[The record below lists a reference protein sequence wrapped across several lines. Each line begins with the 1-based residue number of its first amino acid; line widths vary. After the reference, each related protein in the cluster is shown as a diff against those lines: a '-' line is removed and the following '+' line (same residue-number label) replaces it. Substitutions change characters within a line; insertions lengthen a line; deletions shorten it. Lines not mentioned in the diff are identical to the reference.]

1 MVVSNKRGPQK
12 TGPASGALR
21 GVKVAGEATAGS
33 SRVFRLDPHSLPVRG
48 SACHGGTADTAFI
61 LDRERAIVHRQRHA
75 AAPPLT
81 LTVPLD
87 SYRGVAV
94 RIEPLGAAGA
104 VRVFVELLHKDPAL
118 TLPLIVGDEPED
130 VAADWQAWGRALG
143 LPLLVIGQ
151 DGSVSAPLDDFG
163 GIVAASPRPRRRHS
177 FFAGRRPRFLTRRKT
192 GHSRPIERLTGR
204 EIIART

>member
-1 MVVSNKRGPQK
+1 MVLCNKRGPEK

-33 SRVFRLDPHSLPVRG
+33 SRVFRLDPHTLPVRG
-48 SACHGGTADTAFI
+48 SAQNGGMANTAFI
-61 LDRERAIVHRQRHA
+61 LDREQAIVERAQRGG
-75 AAPPLT
+75 PP
-81 LTVPLD
+81 LTVPLA

-94 RIEPLGAAGA
+94 RMEATDTVGA
-104 VRVFVELLHKDPAL
+104 VRVFVELLHEDPAL

-130 VAADWQAWGRALG
+130 VAADWQAWGRALK

-151 DGSVSAPLDDFG
+151 DGSVSGPLDDLVG
-163 GIVAASPRPRRRHS
+163 VIAAPPKPRRRYS

-192 GHSRPIERLTGR
+192 GHSRPTERLDGR
-204 EIIART
+204 EIIARN

>member
-1 MVVSNKRGPQK
+1 MVLFDKRGPEK

-33 SRVFRLDPHSLPVRG
+33 SRVFRLDPHTLPVRG
-48 SACHGGTADTAFI
+48 SAQGGGTADTAFI
-61 LDRERAIVHRQRHA
+61 LDGERAIVHRPYRAGQ
-75 AAPPLT
+75 PLT
-81 LTVPLD
+81 LTVPLT

-94 RIEPLGAAGA
+94 RMEAAGA
-104 VRVFVELLHKDPAL
+104 PGQVRVFVELLHKDPTL

-130 VAADWQAWGRALG
+130 VAADWQAWGRALN

-151 DGSVSAPLDDFG
+151 DGSVSDPLGDLG
-163 GIVAASPRPRRRHS
+163 GVIAGPSKARRRYS

-192 GHSRPIERLTGR
+192 GHSRPTEQLAGR
-204 EIIART
+204 EIIARN